1 MTQNQVKSPRIT
13 LEICDP
19 GAGELSRMSAFSSK
33 AAVKEHPFRLSLNV
47 CFRPKGDI
55 RIFLKTLHKTLSS
68 AAYAT
73 EIRAETGLF
82 MGFQGRYV
90 D

>member
-1 MTQNQVKSPRIT
+1 
-13 LEICDP
+13 
-19 GAGELSRMSAFSSK
+19 MSAFFSK
-33 AAVKEHPFRLSLNV
+33 ADVKEGDLDSVFYV

-55 RIFLKTLHKTLSS
+55 RIFLKSVHKTLPS

-73 EIRAETGLF
+73 EIRAKSGLF
-82 MGFQGRYV
+82 MGFQGRYA